1 MELWAKQ
8 TLSSPSLFWCSITA
22 TITLT
27 KSQGITEY
35 IPLQLLMII
44 CMNFLKYQGGRRVRK
59 YNCGWNIYKKE
70 KISLKKSLR
79 PNFSASVFFSHS
91 WKFFFNIS
99 SCWEQCCIVF
109 SHSLSEDSHLNH
121 SYILWIVF
129 LWPKANKNADFTNLS
144 RMS

>member
-1 MELWAKQ
+1 MELWAEQ
-8 TLSSPSLFWCSITA
+8 TLSSPRLFWCSIMA

-59 YNCGWNIYKKE
+59 YNCGWNKYKK
-70 KISLKKSLR
+70 KNIKKSLS

-99 SCWEQCCIVF
+99 SCWERCCTVF
-109 SHSLSEDSHLNH
+109 SHSLSEDSHPNP
-121 SYILWIVF
+121 SYILLIVF
-129 LWPKANKNADFTNLS
+129 LWPKANNKCRFH
-144 RMS
+144 